1 MDLMSGLLDYT
12 PLQVKT
18 LLETATGKTSPIT
31 EKNLSEK
38 QKEKIVDS
46 ILAARA
52 YRQALLEGVQNNA
65 PLNERD
71 MMQYKK
77 LFPNQAAIDRF
88 KAGSGTVNYDDIYN
102 ATGAASDWNM
112 LPSGEIRN
120 TLGQFNYT
128 TDKQGNINVKDRY
141 DFLNDMI
148 EGLPKEVTNSARYKK
163 MSNPEKVMTLAKE
176 TFYMPKVGFDPILG
190 VRSIPSRV
198 GNAFVGGGGR
208 DVNIT
213 FKPPFS
219 INPSDEV
226 TRKTLLNLLGVPTN

>member
-1 MDLMSGLLDYT
+1 MAGLLDSF
-12 PLQVKT
+12 PLQIKT
-18 LLETATGKTSPIT
+18 LLETATGTTSPIT
-31 EKNLSEK
+31 EKNLSGSQK
-38 QKEKIVDS
+38 QKITDS

-52 YRQALLEGVQNNA
+52 YREALLQGVQNNA
-65 PLNERD
+65 PLSERD

-102 ATGAASDWNM
+102 GTGAASDWNM

-128 TDKQGNINVKDRY
+128 TDKQGNINVRDRY

-148 EGLPKEVTNSARYKK
+148 EGLPKEVSNSARYKS

-176 TFYMPKVGFDPILG
+176 TFYMPKVGFSPILG
-190 VRSIPSRV
+190 LRSVPSRV
-198 GNAFVGGGGR
+198 GNAFVGGDGR

-213 FKPPFS
+213 FKPTSS
-219 INPSDEV
+219 INPSQDV
-226 TRKTLLNLLGVPTN
+226 TRKTLMNLLGVPTN

>member
-1 MDLMSGLLDYT
+1 MDGLLNIL
-12 PLQVKT
+12 PLQIKT
-18 LLETATGKTSPIT
+18 LLETAAGDRSPIT
-31 EKNLSEK
+31 EKSLSGT
-38 QKEKIVDS
+38 QKEKITDS

-52 YRQALLEGVQNNA
+52 YREALLQGVQNNA
-65 PLNERD
+65 PLSEFD

-102 ATGAASDWNM
+102 GTGAKSDWNM
-112 LPSGEIRN
+112 LPSGEVRN

-128 TDKQGNINVKDRY
+128 TDKQGNINIKEKY
-141 DFLNDMI
+141 DYLNDTI
-148 EGLPKEVTNSARYKK
+148 EGLPREVSNSARYKK

-176 TFYMPKVGFDPILG
+176 TFYMPKVGFNPALG
-190 VRSIPSRV
+190 FRSIPSRL
-198 GNAFVGGGGR
+198 GNAFVGGDGR

-219 INPSDEV
+219 INPTEDV
-226 TRKTLLNLLGVPTN
+226 KRKTLMNLLGVPIN

>member
-1 MDLMSGLLDYT
+1 MDGLLDIL

-18 LLETATGKTSPIT
+18 LIETASGNRSPIT
-31 EKNLSEK
+31 AQTLSDS
-38 QKEKIVDS
+38 QKEKITNS

-52 YRQALLEGVQNNA
+52 YREALLQGAQNNA
-65 PLNERD
+65 PLSEFD

-88 KAGSGTVNYDDIYN
+88 KSGAGTVNYDDYYN
-102 ATGAASDWNM
+102 AGQGSSDWNM

-120 TLGQFNYT
+120 TLGQFVYN
-128 TDKQGNINVKDRY
+128 TDKQGNINIKEKY
-141 DFLNDMI
+141 DYLNDTI
-148 EGLPKEVTNSARYKK
+148 EGLPREVSNSARYKK

-176 TFYMPKVGFDPILG
+176 TFYMPKVGFNPALG
-190 VRSIPSRV
+190 FRSIPSRL
-198 GNAFVGGGGR
+198 GNAFVGGDGR

-219 INPSDEV
+219 INPTEDV
-226 TRKTLLNLLGVPTN
+226 KRKTLMNLLGVPIN

>member
-1 MDLMSGLLDYT
+1 MDGLLNML
-12 PLQVKT
+12 PLQVRT
-18 LLETATGKTSPIT
+18 LLETAGGNTTPIT
-31 EKNLSEK
+31 AQNLSDT
-38 QKEKIVDS
+38 QKEKIANS

-52 YRQALLEGVQNNA
+52 YREALLQGVQSNA
-65 PLNERD
+65 PLSERD

-88 KAGSGTVNYDDIYN
+88 KSGAGTVNYDDYYN
-102 ATGAASDWNM
+102 AGQGASDWNM

-120 TLGQFNYT
+120 TLGQFTYT

-148 EGLPKEVTNSARYKK
+148 EGLPKEVTNSARYKS

-176 TFYMPKVGFDPILG
+176 TFYMPKVGFSPILG
-190 VRSIPSRV
+190 LRSIPSRV
-198 GNAFVGGGGR
+198 GNAFVGGNGR
-208 DVNIT
+208 DVNLT

-219 INPSDEV
+219 INPREEV
-226 TRKTLLNLLGVPTN
+226 TRGTLMNLLGVPIN

>member
-1 MDLMSGLLDYT
+1 MAGLLDIF
-12 PLQVKT
+12 PLQIKT
-18 LLETATGKTSPIT
+18 LLETATGTTSPIT
-31 EKNLSEK
+31 EKNLSGSQK
-38 QKEKIVDS
+38 QKITDS

-52 YRQALLEGVQNNA
+52 YREALLQGVQNNA
-65 PLNERD
+65 PLSERD

-102 ATGAASDWNM
+102 GTGAASDWNM

-128 TDKQGNINVKDRY
+128 TDKQGNINVRDRY

-148 EGLPKEVTNSARYKK
+148 EGLPKEVSNSARYKS

-176 TFYMPKVGFDPILG
+176 TFYMPKVGFSPILG
-190 VRSIPSRV
+190 LRSVPSRV
-198 GNAFVGGGGR
+198 GNAFVGGDGR

-213 FKPPFS
+213 FKPTSS
-219 INPSDEV
+219 INPSQDV
-226 TRKTLLNLLGVPTN
+226 TRKTLMNLLGVPTN